1 MDVELAM
8 TDCDLDR
15 NAYPWITN
23 LTVMDSIVLL
33 GQANLLDLVDA
44 RVDFCDLEEPQL
56 MFLQYKQK
64 WLSCSQ

>member
-1 MDVELAM
+1 MNVELAM

-44 RVDFCDLEEPQL
+44 RGG
-56 MFLQYKQK
+56 FL
-64 WLSCSQ
+64 WLGGATINVSAI